1 MLILCPFVP
10 CNCFCYLF
18 IVFIVSFYLFIIF
31 ISGDITDKNVPNK
44 SNQIFV
50 NGENPKSLIDT
61 HGRQNVNE
69 MNNSTAGFSEE
80 NHLNICYSSLF
91 VMSTCMFLFC
101 NTFPEFCFRKRMKLD
116 KCQNVIVEKECG
128 CTITYQTLKEP

>member
-1 MLILCPFVP
+1 MLVLCSFVP

-18 IVFIVSFYLFIIF
+18 IVFVVSFYLFVIF
-31 ISGDITDKNVPNK
+31 ISTDKNVPNK
-44 SNQIFV
+44 SNQIFI
-50 NGENPKSLIDT
+50 NGENPKSLTDILD
-61 HGRQNVNE
+61 RQNVNK

-80 NHLNICYSSLF
+80 NYLNICYSFLL
-91 VMSTCMFLFC
+91 VMSMCMFLFC

-128 CTITYQTLKEP
+128 CTIVYQTLKEP